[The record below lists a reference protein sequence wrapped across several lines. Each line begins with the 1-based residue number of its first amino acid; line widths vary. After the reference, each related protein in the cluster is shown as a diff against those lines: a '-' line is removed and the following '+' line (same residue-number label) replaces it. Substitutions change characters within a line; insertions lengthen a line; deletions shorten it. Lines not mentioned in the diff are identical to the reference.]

1 MARTQAALD
10 FDDILAIWNGVL
22 AQMQLPA
29 ETPDAPPEA
38 TTVMRYPKGAAKNDE
53 LSLIVTFL
61 ATALE
66 TYDKRLGHL
75 LESKGML

>member
-10 FDDILAIWNGVL
+10 WDEIISIWNSVL
-22 AQMQLPA
+22 KQMQLPS
-29 ETPDAPPEA
+29 ETPEAPPDA
-38 TTVMRYPKGAAKNDE
+38 TTVMAYPKGVARNDE
-53 LSLIVTFL
+53 LSLVVAFV